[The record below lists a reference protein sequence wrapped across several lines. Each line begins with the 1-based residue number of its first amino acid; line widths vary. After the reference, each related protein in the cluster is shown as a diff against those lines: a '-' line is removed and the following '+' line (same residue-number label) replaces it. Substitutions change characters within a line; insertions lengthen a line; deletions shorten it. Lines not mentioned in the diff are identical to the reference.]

1 MQNCQ
6 KIFQKIN
13 MIDEKIGSSKKI
25 FMLLVLQNKVVGKRQ
40 KSSQNVFFKNRSK
53 KGLVKFEALRV
64 NFFLSNRPLTQS
76 EFQIQK
82 CFIFYRGEG
91 R

>member
-13 MIDEKIGSSKKI
+13 MIDEKIRSSKKI

-40 KSSQNVFFKNRSK
+40 KSSQNVC
-53 KGLVKFEALRV
+53 
-64 NFFLSNRPLTQS
+64 FL
-76 EFQIQK
+76 
-82 CFIFYRGEG
+82 
-91 R
+91 